1 MKVALIGL
9 GQWGTRLVPRLL
21 DHSCIEGVYVHDID
35 DSRRSY
41 IAEKFPEASV
51 VSSIDEVLRN
61 PAVEAVVIA
70 TPVSS
75 HYPIARQSLEHDKH
89 VLVEKPL
96 TNSVNDALA
105 LIRLANK
112 RGLKLMVD
120 HITLYGGAIA
130 KLKSL
135 VDSNELGKV
144 LYFDA
149 VRSNLGM
156 IQDDVNVVWDLA
168 IHDFAVLDHLIG
180 DLPCAVSA
188 VGSAHY
194 GAQEE
199 IAHITL
205 YFKNDMI
212 AHVHVSWIS
221 PVKIR
226 RLMIGGERKMVV
238 FDETSKDEKLLLFDS
253 GVDVR
258 WGEDAKRAAFSYRS
272 GAPQPLAY
280 DQTEPLSAVL
290 DAFVGAVEQGIVPP
304 TCGEIGLR
312 MVKILDAADKS
323 MKKKGAIVTLEGAV
337 KTY

>member
-9 GQWGTRLVPRLL
+9 GQWGTRLIPRLL
-21 DHSCIEGVYVHDID
+21 EHAYIESVYAYDLD
-35 DSRRSY
+35 DNRRSY
-41 IAEKFPEASV
+41 IAERFPEASV
-51 VSSIDEVLRN
+51 VPSIDEVLRN
-61 PAVEAVVIA
+61 PAIEAVVIA

-75 HYPIARQSLEHDKH
+75 HYPIAKQSLEHNKH

-96 TNSVNDALA
+96 TNSVNDAMA
-105 LIRLANK
+105 LVRLANK

-120 HITLYGGAIA
+120 HITLYGGAIT
-130 KLKSL
+130 KLKSM
-135 VDSNELGKV
+135 VDSNALGKI

-180 DLPCAVSA
+180 DLPRAVSA

-199 IAHITL
+199 IAHIAL
-205 YFKNDMI
+205 YFNNDVI

-226 RLMIGGERKMVV
+226 RLVIGGEKKMVV
-238 FDETSKDEKLLLFDS
+238 YDEASKDEKLLLFDS

-258 WGEDAKRAAFSYRS
+258 RGEDTKSGVISYRS
-272 GAPQPLAY
+272 GAPQSLAY

-290 DAFVGAVEQGIVPP
+290 DAFIGAVEQGIVPP
-304 TCGEIGLR
+304 TCGEIGVR
-312 MVKILDAADKS
+312 MVKILAAADES
-323 MKKKGAIVTLEGAV
+323 VKKKGAIVALKRAV
-337 KTY
+337 KTC